1 MKFPVATDNDFATWK
16 AYNNKYWPAF
26 YLIDAQG
33 NVRYTHFGEG
43 GYQKKRTAIIELL
56 EENLASS

>member
-26 YLIDAQG
+26 YLID
-33 NVRYTHFGEG
+33 
-43 GYQKKRTAIIELL
+43 KK
-56 EENLASS
+56 